1 MTPMIMRLLPGGA
14 PPAPLSASSPLR
26 GAPAGRTGGPIG
38 SPDRREPEDAVYTI
52 VEESFRPAARKTH
65 KKTTAGGAHAS
76 ARRRGLAVMSLPAG
90 CTPAQRAALRAY
102 APYDDYLGTLVDL
115 WA

>member
-1 MTPMIMRLLPGGA
+1 MTPAIMRLLPDGA
-14 PPAPLSASSPLR
+14 ASARLSASSPLR
-26 GAPAGRTGGPIG
+26 GAPAGRTCGPIG
-38 SPDRREPEDAVYTI
+38 APDRREPEDAVYTV
-52 VEESFRPAARKTH
+52 VEESFRPAGPKMH

-76 ARRRGLAVMSLPAG
+76 ARGRGLATMSHSGG
-90 CTPAQRAALRAY
+90 CAPLQRAALRAY